1 MQSCYQWSEETRR
14 FQLTSSHVSHCRR
27 GERSCVHH
35 FSVHKAAVKIKQAR
49 KAVALW
55 FDSPASHSQI
65 SAFSFW
71 KFSKKSSSLR
81 ARCIVTVLQH
91 CQISISFGVWKK
103 KKKKTWGVWVRDME
117 VFHYARANPATA
129 ENRIMLC
136 SSLKWKCEST
146 QTHCLRNR
154 CSHKAQAANRSARVL
169 QPHHQGFINQ
179 NNRLIWDSS
188 FFQNFIALYSFHN
201 IRKSGRTH

>member
-1 MQSCYQWSEETRR
+1 METRR

-27 GERSCVHH
+27 GERRCVHH
-35 FSVHKAAVKIKQAR
+35 FSVHKAAVKTREAR
-49 KAVALW
+49 KAVVLW
-55 FDSPASHSQI
+55 FDTPASRSQI

-81 ARCIVTVLQH
+81 ARCIVTVLPVQH

-103 KKKKTWGVWVRDME
+103 KKKKSIGCVG
-117 VFHYARANPATA
+117 VFHYVRANPATA
-129 ENRIMLC
+129 ENRLMLC

-154 CSHKAQAANRSARVL
+154 CSQKAQAANRGARVQ

-188 FFQNFIALYSFHN
+188 FFQNFIALCSFHN